1 MNEFTLAQIKDIGLP
16 AFSVIMMLITAAF
29 MIRWT
34 AQQQA
39 KAQRTAEDAQEDVRK
54 VIKEQQDR
62 NDELQKSFTQQLIAE
77 QVAGKQREAD
87 QLKQLTQ
94 TNQRVVELQ
103 LEIGQIRLE
112 QKQSL
117 AMVDVLTK
125 ERDKKSADYEAESQ
139 ARVRLEARVSSL
151 ESDLEKSKKE
161 RRELSE
167 KYTQLK
173 KEHDALASERN
184 KLAADMAAL
193 KRQTQTIT
201 KVE

>member
-16 AFSVIMMLITAAF
+16 AFAVIMMLITAAF

-34 AQQQA
+34 AQQQV
-39 KAQRTAEDAQEDVRK
+39 KAQKTAEDAQEDVRK

-139 ARVRLEARVSSL
+139 ARERLEARVSSL